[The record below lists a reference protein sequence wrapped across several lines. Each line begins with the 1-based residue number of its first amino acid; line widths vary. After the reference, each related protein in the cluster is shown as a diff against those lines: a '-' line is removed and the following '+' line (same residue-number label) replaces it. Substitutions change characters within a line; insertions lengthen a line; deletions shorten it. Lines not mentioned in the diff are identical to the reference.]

1 MEVGSNYTI
10 IEAHNPSPVDEV
22 PMPTKKVILG
32 AGMLIATFIFGVI
45 PIKFRN
51 VSNTHLRQALP
62 FLSCFSGG
70 VFMGACLLDL
80 FPDVEESISHI
91 LKEIEKS
98 YGWTINYPVAE
109 SIIIFGFLLTLLCEQ
124 LVLSHQEKQAR
135 QSRPVHQH
143 RDDQIDENA
152 PLLTGSNHSR
162 SYSSNSPALSINQPD
177 EPEDGDGHG
186 HSHTVAMDNSTFRS
200 ILLTVALC
208 FHSLFEGLAI
218 GLQSEADALYS
229 LFFAVIVHKSVMAF
243 SLGMTIAQSLMST
256 KSLLISVSV
265 FTVASPIGISIGII
279 ISSLEKSLGRDVTD
293 GVLQGIAGGT
303 FLYITFFEV
312 LPHEFNK
319 PGNRLWKVFSVFVG
333 VLAIGSLIS
342 VTG

>member
-1 MEVGSNYTI
+1 
-10 IEAHNPSPVDEV
+10 
-22 PMPTKKVILG
+22 
-32 AGMLIATFIFGVI
+32 
-45 PIKFRN
+45 
-51 VSNTHLRQALP
+51 
-62 FLSCFSGG
+62 
-70 VFMGACLLDL
+70 MGACLLDL

-91 LKEIEKS
+91 LEEIENS
-98 YGWTINYPVAE
+98 YGWAIDYPVAE
-109 SIIIFGFLLTLLCEQ
+109 SIIILGFLLTLLCEQ
-124 LVLSHQEKQAR
+124 VVLSHQEKR
-135 QSRPVHQH
+135 VSRNQPVHQH
-143 RDDQIDENA
+143 RDEQIDENA
-152 PLLTGSNHSR
+152 PLLGGSSPR
-162 SYSSNSPALSINQPD
+162 RYSSDLPSVSINHPH

-186 HSHTVAMDNSTFRS
+186 HSHAVAMDNSSFRS

-243 SLGMTIAQSLMST
+243 SLGMTIAQSMMST

-265 FTVASPIGISIGII
+265 FTVASPVGIIIGII
-279 ISSLEKSLGRDVTD
+279 ISSLEKSLGRDVTN

-333 VLAIGSLIS
+333 VLAIGILIS
-342 VTG
+342 VTD